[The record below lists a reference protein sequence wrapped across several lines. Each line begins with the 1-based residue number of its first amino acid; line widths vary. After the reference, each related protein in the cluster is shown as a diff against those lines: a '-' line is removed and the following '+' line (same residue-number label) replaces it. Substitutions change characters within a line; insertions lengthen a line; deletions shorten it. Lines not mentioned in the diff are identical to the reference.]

1 MPKTFLTLIKIIL
14 DKEKNIHNKGD
25 KMELTAEQERAL
37 RELDTASTNLKRAVG
52 GKAGE
57 TLEKKYGEAYAK
69 CYKLGLKQWPPL
81 VCRTTR

>member
-37 RELDTASTNLKRAVG
+37 RELDMASTNLKRAVG

>member
-1 MPKTFLTLIKIIL
+1 MS
-14 DKEKNIHNKGD
+14 
-25 KMELTAEQERAL
+25 ELTKEQESAR
-37 RELDTASTNLKRAVG
+37 RELEFSSTNLKRAVG

-69 CYKLGLKQWPPL
+69 CYKLGLRQWPPS